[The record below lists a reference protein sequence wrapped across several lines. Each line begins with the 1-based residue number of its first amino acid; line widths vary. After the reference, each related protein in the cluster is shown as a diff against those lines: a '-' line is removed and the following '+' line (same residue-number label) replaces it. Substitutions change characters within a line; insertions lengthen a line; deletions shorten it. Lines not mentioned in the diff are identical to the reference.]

1 MKKSTFFTLIIALI
15 LSGSLYAQFMQAGIS
30 GRLYNKVKTAGPNEH
45 IKIMVVLKDQVD
57 IATLDNHLYQ
67 INASAEFRAKT
78 VITAL
83 MDKASTTQGP
93 LLAFLAEQN
102 LAGNVT
108 AYKPFW
114 VTNFIWVEAK
124 PEVVYMLAGRQDVAE
139 MDIDAELDYDRPVA
153 IEPAGEKD
161 ASSEVGLRVIN
172 AHKMWEIGITGAGR
186 LVMNDD
192 TGVDANHPALNYK
205 WRGTTSSPWYHAWID
220 PSGGSQFPSDCD
232 VSGHGTHTIG
242 IMTGR
247 AGSDTI
253 GVAPAAEWIAA
264 KTICGGSGTSNHMTA
279 WQWAMN
285 PDSNVNTI
293 TDMPDGIGNS
303 WHDPTGVPAGG
314 DCTST
319 VYLNALASMEAA
331 GIAIVFS
338 CGNSGPNAST
348 ITRPKNINVT
358 LVNSFSVGNINGNSA
373 YPWPI
378 NNTSSRGPGYCGN
391 TGKFRFKPEVS
402 APGTSVRS
410 SVRNGAYAS
419 MTGTSMACP
428 HVVGAV
434 TLLRQAFPNA
444 TGKQC
449 LEALYWT
456 AHDLGTPG
464 EDNAYGMGVIDVW
477 AAYQY
482 MNRNTCRQQNVI
494 IMDNTTNYDTVNV
507 NTGGTITDVN
517 ITIGAL
523 THSKTGDVEFSIKS
537 PLGTEVIL
545 ASRRGGTG
553 ANFINTIF
561 NDSAANPISSGTAP
575 FTDSFR
581 PESPLSVFN
590 GQNPLGDWIFR
601 VNDNTTGDTG
611 RVKTYCLVIRYDTP
625 VGIINNNTPVSFLL
639 EQNYPNPFN
648 PSTTIKFFLP
658 KAEFVTLKV
667 YDAAGKEVAELVN
680 GMKQQGNYAAEFN
693 AVNLASGIYFYR
705 LEAGEFTE
713 VKKMALIK

>member
-1 MKKSTFFTLIIALI
+1 MKNYRIFTFLLFLLIAATAN
-15 LSGSLYAQFMQAGIS
+15 AQFMQAGLS
-30 GRLYNKVKTAGPNEH
+30 ERLYNRLKLTGKNDYIKVM
-45 IKIMVVLKDQVD
+45 IVMKDQVD
-57 IATLDNHLYQ
+57 IAALDKHLYE
-67 INASAEFRAKT
+67 INASAEYRAKT
-78 VITAL
+78 VITSL
-83 MDKASTTQGP
+83 MDKAASTQGP
-93 LLAFLAEQN
+93 LLGYLAESSVSGSV
-102 LAGNVT
+102 LS
-108 AYKPFW
+108 YKPFW
-114 VTNFIWVEAK
+114 VTNFIWAEVK
-124 PEVVYMLAGRQDVAE
+124 PDVVYSIAGRMDVAE

-153 IEPAGEKD
+153 FEPAGEKD
-161 ASSEVGLRVIN
+161 ASSESGLKVIN

-192 TGVDANHPALNYK
+192 TGVDGNHPALNYK
-205 WRGTTSSPWYHAWID
+205 WRGATSSPWYHAWID
-220 PSGGSQFPSDCD
+220 PAAGSQFPSDCD
-232 VSGHGTHTIG
+232 NHGTHTMG

-264 KTICGGSGTSNHMTA
+264 KTICAGNGTSNHMTA

-303 WHDPTGVPAGG
+303 WHDPTGVPTNG

-319 VYLNALASMEAA
+319 IYLNALASMEAA

-338 CGNSGPNAST
+338 CGNSGPGAST
-348 ITRPKNINVT
+348 ITRPKNINET
-358 LVNSFSVGNINGNSA
+358 LINSFSVGNVNGNTSF
-373 YPWPI
+373 PWVI

-410 SVRNGAYAS
+410 SIRNGAYANL
-419 MTGTSMACP
+419 TGTSMACP

-456 AHDLGTPG
+456 ALDHGVPG

-482 MNRNTCRQQNVI
+482 MKSNIIRQQNI
-494 IMDNTTNYDTVNV
+494 IILDNATNYDTVNV
-507 NTGGTITDVN
+507 YFGGTITDVN
-517 ITIGAL
+517 FSMNSL
-523 THSKTGDVEFSIKS
+523 THSKTGDLEFSIKS
-537 PLGTEVIL
+537 PAGTEVIL
-545 ASRRGGTG
+545 SSRRGGTG
-553 ANFINTIF
+553 DNYINTVF

-575 FTDSFR
+575 FTGSFR
-581 PESPLSVFN
+581 PESPLSAFN
-590 GQNPLGDWIFR
+590 GQSPFGNWTFR
-601 VNDNTTGDTG
+601 VNDNASSDTG
-611 RVKTYCLVIRYDTP
+611 RVMNYAINISYNAT
-625 VGIINNNTPVSFLL
+625 VGINNNNNMPFSFIL

-648 PSTTIKFFLP
+648 PGTSIKYSVP
-658 KAEFVTLKV
+658 EAGAVTLKV
-667 YDAAGKEVAELVN
+667 FDVSGREVAVLVD
-680 GMKQQGNYAAEFN
+680 GVKQQGIYTVDFN
-693 AVNLASGIYFYR
+693 ASHLASGIYFYR
-705 LEAGEFTE
+705 IEAGEFTA
-713 VKKMALIK
+713 VKKMMLIK

>member
-1 MKKSTFFTLIIALI
+1 MKKSILVAIFSLFFISSA
-15 LSGSLYAQFMQAGIS
+15 LYAQFMQAGLS
-30 GRLYNKVKTAGPNEH
+30 ERLYSKLKLSNPDDK
-45 IKIMVVLKDQVD
+45 IKIMIVLKEQVD
-57 IATLDNHLYQ
+57 IAALDKHLYE
-67 INASAEFRAKT
+67 INASAEYRAKT
-78 VITAL
+78 VITSL
-83 MDKASTTQGP
+83 MDKAASTQGP
-93 LLAFLAEQN
+93 LLTYLAEQN
-102 LAGNVT
+102 IAGKVT
-108 AYKPFW
+108 SYKPFW
-114 VTNFIWVEAK
+114 VTNFIWAEVR
-124 PEVVYMLAGRQDVAE
+124 PEVVYSLAGRYDVAE

-192 TGVDANHPALNYK
+192 TGVDGNHPALNYK
-205 WRGTTSSPWYHAWID
+205 WRGTTSPWYHAWLD
-220 PSGGSQFPSDCD
+220 PAAGSQFPSDCD
-232 VSGHGTHTIG
+232 NHGTHTMG

-264 KTICGGSGTSNHMTA
+264 KTICAGNGTSNHMSA

-303 WHDPTGVPAGG
+303 WHDPTGVPTGG

-319 VYLNALASMEAA
+319 IYLNALASMEAA

-338 CGNSGPNAST
+338 CGNSGPSAST

-358 LVNSFSVGNINGNSA
+358 LINSFSVGNINGNSS

-378 NNTSSRGPGYCGN
+378 NSTSSRGPGYCGN

-410 SVRNGAYAS
+410 SIRNGAYANL
-419 MTGTSMACP
+419 TGTSMACP
-428 HVVGAV
+428 HVVGSV

-456 AHDLGTPG
+456 ARDLGTPG

-477 AAYQY
+477 AAYQC
-482 MNRNTCRQQNVI
+482 MRSNTCRQQNI
-494 IMDNTTNYDTVNV
+494 IILDNATNYDTVNV
-507 NTGGTITDVN
+507 IYGGTITDVN
-517 ITIGAL
+517 FSIGSL
-523 THSKTGDVEFSIKS
+523 THSKTEDVEFSIKS
-537 PLGTEVIL
+537 PAGTEVIL
-545 ASRRGGTG
+545 SSRRGGTG
-553 ANFINTIF
+553 ANYINTFF
-561 NDSAANPISSGTAP
+561 NDSAANPISGGTAP
-575 FTDSFR
+575 FTGSFR

-590 GQNPLGDWIFR
+590 GQNPLGNWIFR
-601 VNDNTTGDTG
+601 VNDNAASDTG
-611 RVKTYCLVIRYDTP
+611 RVMSYCINIYYNAPT
-625 VGIINNNTPVSFLL
+625 GISSNNLPFIYLL

-648 PSTTIKFFLP
+648 PSTSIKYSVP
-658 KAEFVTLKV
+658 KADLVTLKV
-667 YDAAGKEVAELVN
+667 FDVSGKEVAVLVN
-680 GMKQQGNYAAEFN
+680 GMKQQGIYTVDFN
-693 AVNLASGIYFYR
+693 ASNLASGIYFYR
-705 LEAGEFTE
+705 IETGEFTA
-713 VKKMALIK
+713 VKKMVLIK

>member
-1 MKKSTFFTLIIALI
+1 MKNSKFFTFLLLLVITA
-15 LSGSLYAQFMQAGIS
+15 SANAQFMQAGLS
-30 GRLYNKVKTAGPNEH
+30 ERLYNKLKLTGKNEY
-45 IKIMVVLKDQVD
+45 IKVMIVMKDQVD
-57 IATLDNHLYQ
+57 IAALDMQLYQ
-67 INASAEFRAKT
+67 INASAEYRAKT
-78 VITAL
+78 VITSL
-83 MDKASTTQGP
+83 MSKAAATQGP
-93 LLAFLAEQN
+93 LLGYLADGSI
-102 LAGNVT
+102 AGNVKS
-108 AYKPFW
+108 YKPFW
-114 VTNFIWVEAK
+114 VTNFIWAEVK
-124 PEVVYMLAGRQDVAE
+124 PDVIYSIAGRMDVAE

-161 ASSEVGLRVIN
+161 ASSESGLKVIN

-192 TGVDANHPALNYK
+192 TGVDGNHPALNYK
-205 WRGTTSSPWYHAWID
+205 WRGATSSPWYHAWID
-220 PSGGSQFPSDCD
+220 PSGGTQFPSDCD
-232 VSGHGTHTIG
+232 NHGTHTMG

-264 KTICGGSGTSNHMTA
+264 KTICAGNGTSNHMTA

-303 WHDPTGVPAGG
+303 WHDPTGVPTNG

-319 VYLNALASMEAA
+319 IYLNALASMEAA

-338 CGNSGPNAST
+338 CGNSGPGTST

-358 LVNSFSVGNINGNSA
+358 LINSFSVGNVNGNTS
-373 YPWPI
+373 YPWVI

-410 SVRNGAYAS
+410 SIRNGAYANL
-419 MTGTSMACP
+419 TGTSMACP

-434 TLLRQAFPNA
+434 SLLRQAFPNA

-456 AHDLGTPG
+456 ALDLGIPG

-482 MNRNTCRQQNVI
+482 MKNNITRQQNI
-494 IMDNTTNYDTVNV
+494 IILDNTTNYDSVNV
-507 NTGGTITDVN
+507 YFGGTITDVN
-517 ITIGAL
+517 VSMNSL
-523 THSKTGDVEFSIKS
+523 THSKTGDLEFSIKS
-537 PLGTEVIL
+537 PTGTEVIL
-545 ASRRGGTG
+545 SSRRGNTG
-553 ANFINTIF
+553 DNFINTIF

-575 FTDSFR
+575 FTGSFR

-590 GQNPLGDWIFR
+590 GQNPMGNWIFR
-601 VNDNTTGDTG
+601 VNDNAASDTG
-611 RVKTYCLVIRYDTP
+611 RVMNYVINISYNAT
-625 VGIINNNTPVSFLL
+625 VGINNNNNLPFSYIL

-648 PSTTIKFFLP
+648 PSTSIKYSVP
-658 KAEFVTLKV
+658 VAGPVSIKV
-667 YDAAGKEVAELVN
+667 FDVSGKEVAVLVN
-680 GMKQQGNYAAEFN
+680 SVKQQGVYSVDFN
-693 AVNLASGIYFYR
+693 ATNLASGIYFYR
-705 LEAGEFTE
+705 IDAGEFSA
-713 VKKMALIK
+713 VKKMMLIK